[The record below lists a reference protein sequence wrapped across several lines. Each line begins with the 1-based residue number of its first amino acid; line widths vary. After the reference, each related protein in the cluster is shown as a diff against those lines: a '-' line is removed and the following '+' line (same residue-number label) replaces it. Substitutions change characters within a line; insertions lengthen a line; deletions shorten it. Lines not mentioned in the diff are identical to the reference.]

1 MSDQFVTVMTFHQSF
16 EAQLAKNLLED
27 EGIDSMLSGELTADM
42 LPLGQAGG
50 SDQIVLQVHEDDAQR
65 AAGVLAAV
73 AAAKLDD
80 NWEEQAESGV
90 WLCSICGEPISNRLS
105 VCYSCQTPREG
116 IRAEAPRERT
126 AIQLEP
132 ATLSTGEEVQK
143 RDEIARTPAPAL
155 SPSLPTAPAIREEEA
170 DEPPPLSLGDNLAR
184 HAFGAAFLGLFT
196 VVLLPL
202 SWYHLAKL
210 LFFTGK
216 LSPRGMRYLYGALFL
231 NGFFVLIALVLCAGA
246 SDLSYFLR

>member
-50 SDQIVLQVHEDDAQR
+50 SDQIVLRVHEDDAQR
-65 AAGVLAAV
+65 AAGILAAV

-80 NWEEQAESGV
+80 NWEEQAESGAGV

-116 IRAEAPRERT
+116 IRADAPRERT
-126 AIQLEP
+126 AIQLNP
-132 ATLSTGEEVQK
+132 ATLPTGEEVQK
-143 RDEIARTPAPAL
+143 RDEIARAPAPLPIA
-155 SPSLPTAPAIREEEA
+155 SPPPGPVVPTAETHEQPSLTDA
-170 DEPPPLSLGDNLAR
+170 GDDLAR
-184 HAFGAAFLGLFT
+184 RAFLAAFLGIGTIL
-196 VVLLPL
+196 LLPL
-202 SWYHLAKL
+202 AWYYLLRAL
-210 LFFTGK
+210 LFNGEM
-216 LSPRGMRYLYGALFL
+216 SPRGSRHLFGALL
-231 NGFFVLIALVLCAGA
+231 VNGLLMLSLLVWRVIWL
-246 SDLSYFLR
+246 L